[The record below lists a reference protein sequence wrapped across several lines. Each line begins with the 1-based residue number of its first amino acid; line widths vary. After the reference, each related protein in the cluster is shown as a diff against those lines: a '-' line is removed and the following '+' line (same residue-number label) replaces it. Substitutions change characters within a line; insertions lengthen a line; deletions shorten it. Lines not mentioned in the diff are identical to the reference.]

1 MHIGARLGSKS
12 HLLRQKT
19 AIQKKELR
27 FLLFCDIISS
37 LTNKI
42 LTRQKSMSKA
52 KKYMSLFLTMLKIG
66 LFTFGGGYAMIALL
80 ENEFV
85 SKKKWLDKDEFLD
98 VAAIAESTPGPIAI
112 NAATYIGYKNAGV
125 VGSVIATL
133 GICIPS
139 FVVIYIISLFFDT
152 FLSLTY
158 VAYAFKGIQICVV
171 YLILSAG
178 LKMLK
183 QMKKSAFNVIVI
195 SATLVCMV
203 TLSVLAVK
211 FSTIFYILISGA
223 AGVALYLLGKLR
235 KEDKK

>member
-1 MHIGARLGSKS
+1 MKKAR
-12 HLLRQKT
+12 
-19 AIQKKELR
+19 EY
-27 FLLFCDIISS
+27 FV
-37 LTNKI
+37 
-42 LTRQKSMSKA
+42 
-52 KKYMSLFLTMLKIG
+52 LFLTMLKIG

-85 SKKKWLDKDEFLD
+85 VKKRWLDRDEFLD

-112 NAATYIGYKNAGV
+112 NAATYIGFKNAGI
-125 VGSVIATL
+125 VGSIIATL

-139 FVVIYIISLFFDT
+139 FVIIYAISLFFDA
-152 FLSLTY
+152 FLSLTL

-183 QMKKSAFNVIVI
+183 QMKKTKFNII
-195 SATLVCMV
+195 IILITLICMV
-203 TLSVLAVK
+203 VLSLFAVK

-223 AGVALYLLGKLR
+223 FGVVVYFLGKLK
-235 KEDKK
+235 KEDKQ

>member
-1 MHIGARLGSKS
+1 MK
-12 HLLRQKT
+12 KT
-19 AIQKKELR
+19 KEYL
-27 FLLFCDIISS
+27 
-37 LTNKI
+37 
-42 LTRQKSMSKA
+42 
-52 KKYMSLFLTMLKIG
+52 SLFLTMLKIG

-85 SKKKWLDKDEFLD
+85 AKKKWMDKDEFLD
-98 VAAIAESTPGPIAI
+98 MAAIAESTPGPIAI
-112 NAATYIGYKNAGV
+112 NAATYIGFKNAGI

-139 FVVIYIISLFFDT
+139 FVIIYAISLFFDA
-152 FLSLTY
+152 FLSLTL

-183 QMKKSAFNVIVI
+183 QMKKTEFNII
-195 SATLVCMV
+195 IILITLICMV
-203 TLSVLAVK
+203 VLSLFAVK

-223 AGVALYLLGKLR
+223 FGVVVYFLGKLK
-235 KEDKK
+235 KEEKQ